1 MSFLGLCLASKL
13 KKKEIECDY
22 LKSRND
28 ILTSSNRQLS
38 GDVKDF
44 KKEAEDLRADV
55 ERLKKEVSSKD
66 GIIIQYGEEASDLRG
81 QLKDME
87 TKASMAS
94 DNFKVL
100 SDKYNRAI
108 NSLKGFESNMAKAE
122 KVIRFMYES
131 LQAED
136 KPEMAEELNKRFGI
150 VFAVPQDA
158 VSNSEKE
165 ENGEQ
170 VEVEPENT
178 GNNEDGNKVTHD
190 EGGQEEGSGEQPVD
204 EIPEK
209 KDCEHED
216 CEHPEGGCGK
226 QDCCKKK
233 KNGSKKKK
241 R

>member
-13 KKKEIECDY
+13 RKKEIECGD

-28 ILTSSNRQLS
+28 ILISSNRQLS
-38 GDVKDF
+38 GYVKDF
-44 KKEAEDLRADV
+44 KEETEGLRLDV

-87 TKASMAS
+87 AKASMAS

-100 SDKYNRAI
+100 SQKYDRAVK
-108 NSLKGFESNMAKAE
+108 SLKGFESHVAKAE
-122 KVIRFMYES
+122 KVILFMYES
-131 LQAED
+131 LQEED

-150 VFAVPQDA
+150 VFAVPVDT

-170 VEVEPENT
+170 VGVEPENA
-178 GNNEDGNKVTHD
+178 GNDEDDNKVTHD
-190 EGGQEEGSGEQPVD
+190 EGSREEGSGEQPVND
-204 EIPEK
+204 NPEE
-209 KDCEHED
+209 KDCKHED
-216 CEHPEGGCGK
+216 CEHPEEGCGK

-241 R
+241 K